1 MKNIT
6 FTPLHSS
13 DIYKVEEMWLLL
25 GGRIESVRRTG
36 ETRYRHE
43 AIDRP
48 LRVNGRRGDVPAKLL
63 TLLNRVARLR
73 AANDRLY
80 GVQSIK

>member
-6 FTPLHSS
+6 FTPMHTS
-13 DIYKVEEMWLLL
+13 DIHKVEEMWLLL

-43 AIDRP
+43 ALGRP
-48 LRVNGRRGDVPAKLL
+48 LRVTAGATTCRRSCS
-63 TLLNRVARLR
+63 RC
-73 AANDRLY
+73 
-80 GVQSIK
+80 